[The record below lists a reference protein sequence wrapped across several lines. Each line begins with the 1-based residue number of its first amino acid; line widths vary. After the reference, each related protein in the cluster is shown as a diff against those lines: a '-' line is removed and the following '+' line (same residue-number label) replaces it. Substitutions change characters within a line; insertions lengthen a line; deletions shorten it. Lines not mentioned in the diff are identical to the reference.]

1 MKRGVVMT
9 EAEKGAVPRESLRIL
24 IPLSGADSD
33 TSAIHVAAEMAPRDA
48 EFFLLHARSG
58 PDEERYPDFKR
69 ASEAERFERGI
80 ESERIF
86 ARANAILASRGLISA
101 GQLVMQGDPAEI
113 ILRVANRMAAEL
125 IVLAAGRPR
134 RVIDHAACSVLVAE
148 PGVTAKLQRPER
160 NMIVGG
166 ERYG

>member
-1 MKRGVVMT
+1 MDMSDTQAIRWP
-9 EAEKGAVPRESLRIL
+9 ACGASDRAPRESLRIL

-33 TSAIHVAAEMAPRDA
+33 ASALRVAVEMAPRDA

-58 PDEERYPDFKR
+58 PDDERYPDFKR

-101 GQLVMQGDPAEI
+101 GQLAAQGDPEAI
-113 ILRVANRMAAEL
+113 ILRVANQMAAEL
-125 IVLAAGRPR
+125 IVLAAGYAR

-148 PGVTAKLQRPER
+148 PGVAVKLAK
-160 NMIVGG
+160 V
-166 ERYG
+166 

>member
-1 MKRGVVMT
+1 MIET
-9 EAEKGAVPRESLRIL
+9 EMDVIPRELPRIL

-33 TSAIHVAAEMAPRDA
+33 ASALHVAADMAPRDA

-86 ARANAILASRGLISA
+86 ARANAILASRGLTSA
-101 GQLVMQGDPAEI
+101 GQLVVQGAPAEI
-113 ILRVANRMAAEL
+113 ILRVANRMAPEL
-125 IVLAAGRPR
+125 IVLTASGPR
-134 RVIDHAACSVLVAE
+134 RVIEHATCSVLVAG
-148 PGVTAKLQRPER
+148 PGVAVKLAK
-160 NMIVGG
+160 V
-166 ERYG
+166 

>member
-1 MKRGVVMT
+1 MT
-9 EAEKGAVPRESLRIL
+9 EAEMNAIPRESLRIL
-24 IPLSGADSD
+24 VPLSGADSD
-33 TSAIHVAAEMAPRDA
+33 ASALHVAVEMAPRGA

-58 PDEERYPDFKR
+58 PDDERYPDFKR

-101 GQLVMQGDPAEI
+101 GQLATQGDPEEI
-113 ILRVANRMAAEL
+113 ILRVANQMAAEL
-125 IVLAAGRPR
+125 IVLAAGSAR

-148 PGVTAKLQRPER
+148 PGVAVKLAK
-160 NMIVGG
+160 V
-166 ERYG
+166 

>member
-1 MKRGVVMT
+1 MDMSDTQLIRRPDC
-9 EAEKGAVPRESLRIL
+9 GASNRAPREPLRIL

-33 TSAIHVAAEMAPRDA
+33 ASALHVAAEMAPRDA
-48 EFFLLHARSG
+48 EFFLLHPRSG
-58 PDEERYPDFKR
+58 PDDERYPDFKR

-101 GQLVMQGDPAEI
+101 GQLVAQGDPEEI
-113 ILRVANRMAAEL
+113 ILRVANQMAAEL
-125 IVLAAGRPR
+125 IVLPAGAAR

-148 PGVTAKLQRPER
+148 RGRRGQAHKSLKE
-160 NMIVGG
+160 I
-166 ERYG
+166 

>member
-1 MKRGVVMT
+1 MT
-9 EAEKGAVPRESLRIL
+9 EAEMYAVPRESIRIL

-33 TSAIHVAAEMAPRDA
+33 ASALHVAAEMAPRDA

-58 PDEERYPDFKR
+58 PDEDRYPDFKR
-69 ASEAERFERGI
+69 ASETERYERGV

-101 GQLVMQGDPAEI
+101 GQLVAQGAPAEI
-113 ILRVANRMAAEL
+113 ILRVANQMAAEL
-125 IVLAAGRPR
+125 IVVAAGASR

-148 PGVTAKLQRPER
+148 PGVAVKFTK
-160 NMIVGG
+160 V
-166 ERYG
+166 

>member
-1 MKRGVVMT
+1 MIET
-9 EAEKGAVPRESLRIL
+9 EMDVIPRELPRIL

-33 TSAIHVAAEMAPRDA
+33 ASALHVAAEMAPRDA

-58 PDEERYPDFKR
+58 PDEERYPDFRR

-101 GQLVMQGDPAEI
+101 GQLVTQGDPEEI
-113 ILRVANRMAAEL
+113 ILRVAKQMAAGL
-125 IVLAAGRPR
+125 IVLAAGAAR
-134 RVIDHAACSVLVAE
+134 RVIDRAACPVLVAG
-148 PGVTAKLQRPER
+148 PGVAVKLAK
-160 NMIVGG
+160 V
-166 ERYG
+166 

>member
-1 MKRGVVMT
+1 MT
-9 EAEKGAVPRESLRIL
+9 EAKMGAVPRESLRIL

-33 TSAIHVAAEMAPRDA
+33 ASALHLAAEMAPSDA

-69 ASEAERFERGI
+69 ASETERFERGI

-101 GQLVMQGDPAEI
+101 GQLVMQGDPEEI
-113 ILRVANRMAAEL
+113 ILRVANQMAAEL
-125 IVLAAGRPR
+125 IVLAAGAAR
-134 RVIDHAACSVLVAE
+134 RVIERAACSVLVAE
-148 PGVTAKLQRPER
+148 PGVAVRLAK
-160 NMIVGG
+160 V
-166 ERYG
+166 